1 MANIVLGLATSH
13 TPLFTLHSD
22 DWRLRADADRAN
34 LRLNLSDGRRLRYEE
49 LLAEVGPK
57 YAEASRQEELVRK
70 AALCEAALDRLAGAL
85 EAARPDVVLV
95 VGDDQGEL
103 FSPSNQPA
111 FAICH
116 PDTLITSDAFGR
128 EGSPDWVLKAGKG
141 YLMDA
146 RHAIPGHAQFAL
158 ALIHGLIDQGVDVT
172 AVADSGQDDKGGLGH
187 AFGFIAK
194 RLYRGLAIPMVPIL
208 LNTYFPPNVP
218 TAARCHDIGLRLRQ
232 VLEADTSALRV
243 AIVASGGL
251 SHFVVDEALDRSVM
265 AALSSRDQ
273 SVLRNL
279 PRCALNSG
287 SSEILNWVLTA
298 GAMNGVPVTWSE
310 YLPLYRTPAGTGIGA
325 GFAIWQ

>member
-34 LRLNLSDGRRLRYEE
+34 PKLNLSDGRHLGYEE

-70 AALCEAALDRLAGAL
+70 AALCEAALDRLASAL
-85 EAARPDVVLV
+85 DAARPDVVLV

-116 PDTLITSDAFGR
+116 NDTLITSDAFGR

-146 RHAIPGHAQFAL
+146 RHSLPGHAQFAR

-172 AVADSGQDDKGGLGH
+172 AVADSGQDAKAGLGH

-194 RLYRGLAIPMVPIL
+194 RLYRERAIPMVPIL

-232 VLEADTSALRV
+232 VVEADNSALRV

-251 SHFVVDEALDRSVM
+251 SHFVVDEELDRSVM
-265 AALSSRDQ
+265 AALSSQDQ

-298 GAMNGVPVTWSE
+298 GAMNGMPVTWSE
-310 YLPLYRTPAGTGIGA
+310 YLPLHRTPAGTGIGA
-325 GFAIWQ
+325 GFAVWG

>member
-1 MANIVLGLATSH
+1 MAHIVLGLATSH

-22 DWRLRADADRAN
+22 DWGLRADADRAN
-34 LRLNLSDGRRLRYEE
+34 PKLNLSDGRRLRYED
-49 LLAEVGPK
+49 LLAEIGPK
-57 YAEASRQEELVRK
+57 YAEASRQQELVRK
-70 AALCEAALDRLAGAL
+70 AALCEAALDRLASAL
-85 EAARPDVVLV
+85 DAARPDVVLV

-116 PDTLITSDAFGR
+116 NDTLITSDAFGR
-128 EGSPDWVLKAGKG
+128 QGSPDWVLKAGKG

-146 RHAIPGHAQFAL
+146 KHALAGHAKFAL

-172 AVADSGQDDKGGLGH
+172 AVADSGQDDKAGLGH

-194 RLYRGLAIPMVPIL
+194 RLYRERVIPMVPIL

-232 VLEADTSALRV
+232 VVEADNSELRV

-251 SHFVVDEALDRSVM
+251 SHFVVDEDLDRSVM
-265 AALSSRDQ
+265 AALSSQDQ

-298 GAMNGVPVTWSE
+298 AAMNGLPVTWLE

-325 GFAIWQ
+325 GFVVWG